1 MNPEKPSIYA
11 PSAELLAAMANE
23 KRLLALMILADGEI
37 SVSDLAPRLGLSN
50 SALSQHLG
58 MMRESGLVTR
68 RQERHKAYYS
78 CTDLALKVLELL
90 DCLLSGKLCLAATI
104 IHKARTFGRL
114 RCRDFKARH
123 RIVEICKLRPRRQAM
138 AAGLDGSFSRKP

>member
-1 MNPEKPSIYA
+1 MSEGNIMNPEKPSIHA

-90 DCLLSGKLCLAATI
+90 DWLVERKTLP
-104 IHKARTFGRL
+104 GR
-114 RCRDFKARH
+114 DH
-123 RIVEICKLRPRRQAM
+123 HP
-138 AAGLDGSFSRKP
+138 